1 MYMLEFAVDGVDL
14 KAMIGLGPVSVFSWF
29 VSTIAG
35 GGSSLLLMP
44 IIGFFLGA
52 TAIAPVT
59 TVGGI
64 FGNIERVIAYRNRI
78 HWGIVLWEAP
88 GAVVGSVIGAFTL
101 AQIRVEWVG
110 IFVALFLIASALNY
124 FLKNLKPKPEESPP
138 EFLIQTWYFLPAG
151 FIYAILSGI
160 IGSMGSLLAPMY
172 IGFGLQKEELL
183 ATQAL
188 TRAIIHIVKVFAY
201 FFFGILVT
209 QHIIYGLV
217 TGLTAIPGNW
227 LGHLALQR
235 ISELQFRQLVMI
247 FILVSGLIILGQEI
261 SFIM

>member
-1 MYMLEFAVDGVDL
+1 
-14 KAMIGLGPVSVFSWF
+14 
-29 VSTIAG
+29 
-35 GGSSLLLMP
+35 
-44 IIGFFLGA
+44 
-52 TAIAPVT
+52 VT

-88 GAVVGSVIGAFTL
+88 GAIVGSVIGAFTL
-101 AQIRVEWVG
+101 AQIKVEWIG
-110 IFVALFLIASALNY
+110 IFVALFLIGSALNY
-124 FLKNLKPKPEESPP
+124 FLKNLKPQPEKPQQQFSIE
-138 EFLIQTWYFLPAG
+138 TWYFLPAG

-201 FFFGILVT
+201 FFFGILVS
-209 QHIIYGLV
+209 QHIVYGV
-217 TGLTAIPGNW
+217 ITGLTAIPGNW

-235 ISELQFRQLVMI
+235 ISEMQFRQLVMI
-247 FILVSGLIILGQEI
+247 FILVSGLIILGQEM
-261 SFIM
+261 SFIL

>member
-1 MYMLEFAVDGVDL
+1 MLEFAGDGIDI
-14 KAMIGLGPVSVFSWF
+14 KAMIGLGPVSILSWF

-52 TAIAPVT
+52 AAIAPVT

-88 GAVVGSVIGAFTL
+88 GAIVGSVIGAFTL
-101 AQIRVEWVG
+101 AQIQVEWIG
-110 IFVALFLIASALNY
+110 IFVALFLIGSALSY
-124 FLKNLKPKPEESPP
+124 FLKNLKPSSEAPKQQ
-138 EFLIQTWYFLPAG
+138 FLIQTWYFLPAG

-188 TRAIIHIVKVFAY
+188 TRAIIHIAKVFAY
-201 FFFGILVT
+201 SFFGILVT

-235 ISELQFRQLVMI
+235 ISEMQFRQLVMI
-247 FILVSGLIILGQEI
+247 FILVSGLIILGQEM
-261 SFIM
+261 SFIL

>member
-1 MYMLEFAVDGVDL
+1 MLEFAGDGIDI
-14 KAMIGLGPVSVFSWF
+14 KAMIGLGPVSILSWF

-52 TAIAPVT
+52 AAIAPVT

-88 GAVVGSVIGAFTL
+88 GAIVGSVIGAFTL
-101 AQIRVEWVG
+101 AQIQVEWIG
-110 IFVALFLIASALNY
+110 IFVALFLIGSALSY
-124 FLKNLKPKPEESPP
+124 FLKNLKPSSEAPKQQ
-138 EFLIQTWYFLPAG
+138 FLIQTWYFLPAG

-201 FFFGILVT
+201 SFFGILVT

-235 ISELQFRQLVMI
+235 ISEMQFRQLVMI
-247 FILVSGLIILGQEI
+247 FILVSGLIILGQEM
-261 SFIM
+261 SFIL

>member
-1 MYMLEFAVDGVDL
+1 MLEFAGDGIDI
-14 KAMIGLGPVSVFSWF
+14 KAMIGLGPVSILSWF

-52 TAIAPVT
+52 AAIAPVT

-88 GAVVGSVIGAFTL
+88 GAIVGSVIGAFTL
-101 AQIRVEWVG
+101 AQIQVEWIG
-110 IFVALFLIASALNY
+110 IFVALFLIGSALNY
-124 FLKNLKPKPEESPP
+124 FLKNLKPPSEAPKQQ
-138 EFLIQTWYFLPAG
+138 FLIQTWYFLPAG

-201 FFFGILVT
+201 SFFGILVT

-235 ISELQFRQLVMI
+235 ISEMQFRQLVMI
-247 FILVSGLIILGQEI
+247 FILVSGLIILGQEM
-261 SFIM
+261 SFIL

>member
-1 MYMLEFAVDGVDL
+1 MLEFAGDGIDI
-14 KAMIGLGPVSVFSWF
+14 KAMIGLGPVSILSWF

-52 TAIAPVT
+52 AAIAPVT

-78 HWGIVLWEAP
+78 HWGIILWEAP
-88 GAVVGSVIGAFTL
+88 GAIVGSVIGAFTL
-101 AQIRVEWVG
+101 AQIQVEWIG
-110 IFVALFLIASALNY
+110 IFVALFLIGSALNY
-124 FLKNLKPKPEESPP
+124 FLKNLKPSSEAPKQQ
-138 EFLIQTWYFLPAG
+138 FLIQTWYFLPAG

-201 FFFGILVT
+201 SFFGILVT

-235 ISELQFRQLVMI
+235 ISEMQFRQLVMI
-247 FILVSGLIILGQEI
+247 FILVSGLIILGQEM
-261 SFIM
+261 SFIL

>member
-1 MYMLEFAVDGVDL
+1 
-14 KAMIGLGPVSVFSWF
+14 
-29 VSTIAG
+29 
-35 GGSSLLLMP
+35 MP

-52 TAIAPVT
+52 AAIAPVT

-88 GAVVGSVIGAFTL
+88 GAIVGSVIGAFTL
-101 AQIRVEWVG
+101 AQIQVEWIG
-110 IFVALFLIASALNY
+110 IFVALFLIGSALSY
-124 FLKNLKPKPEESPP
+124 FLKNLKPSSEAPKQQ
-138 EFLIQTWYFLPAG
+138 FLIQTWYFLPAG

-188 TRAIIHIVKVFAY
+188 TRAIIHIAKVFAY
-201 FFFGILVT
+201 SFFGILVT

-235 ISELQFRQLVMI
+235 ISEMQFRQLVMI
-247 FILVSGLIILGQEI
+247 FILVSGLIILGQEM
-261 SFIM
+261 SFIL

>member
-1 MYMLEFAVDGVDL
+1 
-14 KAMIGLGPVSVFSWF
+14 
-29 VSTIAG
+29 
-35 GGSSLLLMP
+35 MP

-64 FGNIERVIAYRNRI
+64 FGNLERVIAYRNRI
-78 HWGIVLWEAP
+78 HWGIVFWEAP
-88 GAVVGSVIGAFTL
+88 GAIVGSVIGAFTL
-101 AQIRVEWVG
+101 AQIQVEWIG
-110 IFVALFLIASALNY
+110 IFVALFLIGSALNY
-124 FLKNLKPKPEESPP
+124 FLKNLKPSSETPQPQ
-138 EFLIQTWYFLPAG
+138 FLIQTWYFLPAG

-160 IGSMGSLLAPMY
+160 IGSMGSILAPMY

-201 FFFGILVT
+201 FFFGILVS

-235 ISELQFRQLVMI
+235 ISEMQFRQLVMV
-247 FILVSGLIILGQEI
+247 FILVSGLIILGQEM
-261 SFIM
+261 SFIL

>member
-1 MYMLEFAVDGVDL
+1 MFDSAMDGIDLNAML
-14 KAMIGLGPVSVFSWF
+14 GLGPVSILSWF
-29 VSTIAG
+29 ISTIAG

-52 TAIAPVT
+52 GAIAPVT

-64 FGNIERVIAYRNRI
+64 FGNIERVIAYRKSI
-78 HWGIVLWEAP
+78 HWGIVFWEAP
-88 GAVVGSVIGAFTL
+88 GAVLGSILGAFTL
-101 AQIRVEWVG
+101 AHIEVEWIGVLVG
-110 IFVALFLIASALNY
+110 LFLVFSALNY
-124 FLKNLKPKPEESPP
+124 FIKNFRPQAEKKQKLT
-138 EFLIQTWYFLPAG
+138 IQTWYFLPAG
-151 FIYAILSGI
+151 FIYSILSGI

-188 TRAIIHIVKVFAY
+188 TRAIIHTVKVFAY
-201 FFFGILVT
+201 FFFGILLT
-209 QHIIYGLV
+209 QHLIYGLV

-235 ISELQFRQLVMI
+235 ISEYQFRLLVMG
-247 FILVSGLIILGQEI
+247 FILVSGLIILWQEF
-261 SFIM
+261 SFLAVS